1 MENGEEFELGITR
14 ENKNCYNNMLS
25 RVADSVFW
33 MARYMERTN
42 GILRLTRTNYISSQ
56 DEVKDFS
63 WNHLLQVY
71 SDAPIEE
78 KQALGNE
85 SHKVLVH
92 LLLDRANGASVF
104 NNITRAREN
113 ARAVQDHITKEVWQC
128 LNDYY
133 HLIRDRHIQVMIKQ
147 GDLVTALDSLIHHGL
162 LYHGTVDITMARGEG
177 FTYLNIGKFLERAVL
192 SADMLNIKLT
202 ELNYNLQQPLETPG
216 LRYLLYSLSGYELY
230 LKTHRGNF
238 QPNLVLEQ
246 ILYNNNFPHSI
257 SYCLNQL
264 FRYFQRLETESLPES
279 YKQLEFRIGRAMNN
293 VRYSTTRSTDGGELR
308 DFLHNIRN
316 ELLGIASAFNQYYF
330 GNS

>member
-1 MENGEEFELGITR
+1 
-14 ENKNCYNNMLS
+14 MLS

-42 GILRLTRTNYISSQ
+42 GILRLLRTNYISSQ

-63 WNHLLQVY
+63 WSPLLRTY
-71 SDAPIEE
+71 SDAPAEEIEVI
-78 KQALGNE
+78 GND
-85 SHKVLVH
+85 SPKVLEH
-92 LLLDRANGASVF
+92 LLLDRTNGASVF
-104 NNITRAREN
+104 NNIMRAREN

-133 HLIRDRHIQVMIKQ
+133 HLIRDRQIHFQVQQ
-147 GDLVTALDSLIHHGL
+147 GDPVTALDSLIHHGM

-177 FTYLNIGKFLERAVL
+177 FNYLNIGKFLERGIL

-202 ELNYNLQQPLETPG
+202 ELNYNLQQPLEVPA

-238 QPNLVLEQ
+238 QADHVLQQ
-246 ILYNNNFPHSI
+246 ILYNNNFPHSV

-279 YKQLEFRIGRAMNN
+279 YKQLEFLIGRSMNN
-293 VRYSTTRSTDGGELR
+293 VKYSNIKPTNGDELR
-308 DFLHNIRN
+308 NFLQHTRN
-316 ELLGIASAFNQYYF
+316 ELFGIAAAFNQYYF

>member
-1 MENGEEFELGITR
+1 
-14 ENKNCYNNMLS
+14 MLS

-42 GILRLTRTNYISSQ
+42 GMLRILRTNYISSQ

-63 WNHLLQVY
+63 WQPLLLSH
-71 SDAPIEE
+71 SDAPAEE
-78 KQALGNE
+78 VKSIGNN
-85 SHKVLVH
+85 SAKVLQH
-92 LLLDRANGASVF
+92 LLFERNNGASVI

-133 HLIRDRHIQVMIKQ
+133 HLIRSKHIQSQLQQ
-147 GDLVTALDSLIHHGL
+147 GDPVSALDALIHHGM
-162 LYHGTVDITMARGEG
+162 LYHGTVDITMARGEA
-177 FTYLNIGKFLERAVL
+177 FNYLNIGKFLERAIL
-192 SADMLNIKLT
+192 TADMLNIKLT
-202 ELNYNLQQPLETPG
+202 ELEYNLQQPMDVPA

-238 QPNLVLEQ
+238 QADHVLQQ
-246 ILYNNNFPHSI
+246 ILYNNNFPHSVA
-257 SYCLNQL
+257 YCLGQL

-279 YKQLEFRIGRAMNN
+279 YKQLEFLIGRAMNN
-293 VRYSTTRSTDGGELR
+293 VRYSSIRPSESEHLKE
-308 DFLHNIRN
+308 FLQQTRN
-316 ELLGIASAFNQYYF
+316 ELFGIAAAFNQYYF

>member
-1 MENGEEFELGITR
+1 
-14 ENKNCYNNMLS
+14 MLS

-42 GILRLTRTNYISSQ
+42 GTLRLLRTNYISSQ
-56 DEVKDFS
+56 DEVQDFS
-63 WNHLLQVY
+63 WQPLLRSY
-71 SDAPIEE
+71 SDASVEE
-78 KQALGNE
+78 IQAIGND
-85 SHKVLVH
+85 SPKVLEH
-92 LLLDRANGASVF
+92 LLLDRNNGASVF

-133 HLIRDRHIQVMIKQ
+133 HLIRDKNIHVQVKQ
-147 GDLVTALDSLIHHGL
+147 GDPVTALDSLIYHGM

-177 FTYLNIGKFLERAVL
+177 FNYLNIGKFLERAIL

-202 ELNYNLQQPLETPG
+202 ELNYNLQQPVEVPA

-238 QPNLVLEQ
+238 QADHVLQ
-246 ILYNNNFPHSI
+246 QVLYNDNFPHSV
-257 SYCLNQL
+257 SYCLKQL
-264 FRYFQRLETESLPES
+264 FRYFERLESESLPES
-279 YKQLEFRIGRAMNN
+279 YKQLEFLIGRAMNN
-293 VRYSTTRSTDGGELR
+293 VKYSSIRLSDSEGLRNFLYQTRQEL
-308 DFLHNIRN
+308 F
-316 ELLGIASAFNQYYF
+316 GIAAAFNQYYF

>member
-1 MENGEEFELGITR
+1 
-14 ENKNCYNNMLS
+14 MLS

-42 GILRLTRTNYISSQ
+42 GMLRILRTNYISSQ

-63 WNHLLQVY
+63 WQTLLRNY
-71 SDAPIEE
+71 SDAPPEE
-78 KQALGNE
+78 ITAIGN
-85 SHKVLVH
+85 HTVKVLQH
-92 LLLDRANGASVF
+92 LLLDRNNGASVL

-133 HLIRDRHIQVMIKQ
+133 HLIRGKPLQSQVLQ
-147 GDLVTALDSLIHHGL
+147 GDPVTAMDALIHHGM

-177 FTYLNIGKFLERAVL
+177 FTYLNIGKFLERAIL

-202 ELNYNLQQPLETPG
+202 ELNYNVHQPVEVPA

-238 QPNLVLEQ
+238 QVEPVLHQ
-246 ILYNNNFPHSI
+246 ILYNDNFPHSV
-257 SYCLNQL
+257 SYCLKQL
-264 FRYFQRLETESLPES
+264 LRYFERLEPESLPES
-279 YKQLEFRIGRAMNN
+279 YKQLEFLIGRTMNN
-293 VRYSTTRSTDGGELR
+293 VKYSSVKISDSEGLKKFLEQIRQEL
-308 DFLHNIRN
+308 F
-316 ELLGIASAFNQYYF
+316 GIAAAFNQYYF